1 MAEAQGLIHTEYL
14 RLRLYYSS
22 SIILVAWYELFCRNI
37 LSLCVCDISI
47 ADADMNANA
56 NHTPNLSTEFS
67 PSLLYNVNEHLFTS
81 TRYSQ
86 CRNVYSTVLV
96 YLPSC
101 ILDMIN
107 MAARQ
112 TSCFLFF
119 LFFVLGYLVSE
130 FQLWRQSTEHALLLT
145 ASYCGHVHPILLSKN
160 RYFSLNLQ
168 LKNTQMPILI
178 FGGGGGGILLN

>member
-1 MAEAQGLIHTEYL
+1 M
-14 RLRLYYSS
+14 RLNYSS

-47 ADADMNANA
+47 ADADMNAKA
-56 NHTPNLSTEFS
+56 KHTPNLSTEFS
-67 PSLLYNVNEHLFTS
+67 PSLCYSVNEHLFTS

-86 CRNVYSTVLV
+86 CRNIYSMVLV

-112 TSCFLFF
+112 TD
-119 LFFVLGYLVSE
+119 
-130 FQLWRQSTEHALLLT
+130 
-145 ASYCGHVHPILLSKN
+145 ILLSFFPVLRTWLFGKRVSTMEAEHRTCPPIDSKQVLWTCSSYFSFKN
-160 RYFSLNLQ
+160 RYFSFNLV
-168 LKNTQMPILI
+168 TQ
-178 FGGGGGGILLN
+178 